1 MEGNS
6 KLGEKKKKRKLSL
19 EDIYRLLERVYT
31 KLSGNRRS
39 ILDKILSKHNR
50 GGGMKLKPNPSPYQK
65 QQQYVKQ
72 LPEPKYNPKPEKP
85 SFSGGKIWSEPK
97 TNYPKERLVYDPEVK
112 AILQRIEGN
121 LREALN
127 FEPKE
132 SGKQTELNSY
142 EYKPEKSTE
151 DLENS
156 SNNESEVSLEEIL
169 EKAEDADLVETIEQE
184 TEKQEDETAKDPYY
198 DWYLEME
205 ADTLREMLSDTD
217 DEDRAIELD
226 QIEAEPVQEEIPD
239 MELELPELFEEE
251 IEEIEE
257 VEPEEH

>member
-1 MEGNS
+1 MEGNP

-31 KLSGNRRS
+31 KLSGSRRS

-50 GGGMKLKPNPSPYQK
+50 GGGVRLKPNPSPYQK
-65 QQQYVKQ
+65 QQRYVKQ

-97 TNYPKERLVYDPEVK
+97 ANYPKERLVYDPEVK
-112 AILQRIEGN
+112 AILQRIEKN
-121 LREALN
+121 LRETVN
-127 FEPKE
+127 SEPKE
-132 SGKQTELNSY
+132 NQEEPSPY
-142 EYKPEKSTE
+142 EFEPEKSAE
-151 DLENS
+151 DLEAS
-156 SNNESEVSLEEIL
+156 LSEESEEVL
-169 EKAEDADLVETIEQE
+169 EKAGDDDLVETTEQE
-184 TEKQEDETAKDPYY
+184 TEKQEDEPTKDPYY

-205 ADTLREMLSDTD
+205 ADTLREMLSDAD
-217 DEDRAIELD
+217 DESRAIELD

-239 MELELPELFEEE
+239 MDLELPEFFEEE
-251 IEEIEE
+251 LEEIEE